1 MLAGA
6 LLAACG
12 DDSGSSAATTGGGTT
27 SPAGGITVVATE
39 YKFAVTGTTTGGFVQ
54 VRFENDGKEPHIL
67 VPFKLKPGKTPAD
80 ALALLSAQQPDPEQV
95 AAVFDGDP
103 DTSFYGTPGLLP
115 PGDSETTVAHFTPG
129 SYVLACF
136 IPSPDGTPHFA
147 LGMLADLTV
156 GEGDTPAPTTQG
168 TFEVT
173 DKTITAPQGVQ
184 SGIYEVKNGGS
195 TSSDFNVAGPTDAQ
209 VSDVDAAVNDYF
221 GAIGTGEAK
230 TFSVSG
236 AARRRVQR
244 DDAGRRDGIHRDRP
258 EVGSLPDGRQH
269 RREQQDNRER
279 RVHRRLT
286 VARGPVPAAARSGDH
301 HDRGDRQPNEERQP
315 RQMTV
320 SIVER

>member
-1 MLAGA
+1 MTRRAAALLLTGALLAGA

-12 DDSGSSAATTGGGTT
+12 DDSGSSAATTGGGTS
-27 SPAGGITVVATE
+27 SPAAGITVVATE
-39 YKFAVTGTTTGGFVQ
+39 YKFAVTGTATGGFVQ

-156 GEGDTPAPTTQG
+156 GEGDTHAPATQG

-184 SGIYEVKNGGS
+184 SGIYEVKNGAS

-230 TFSVSG
+230 TFALPAPLVAGFSETMPVGATGYIVIDLKSGRYLMAGNTDENNKTIVSG
-236 AARRRVQR
+236 
-244 DDAGRRDGIHRDRP
+244 
-258 EVGSLPDGRQH
+258 EFTVG
-269 RREQQDNRER
+269 
-279 RVHRRLT
+279 
-286 VARGPVPAAARSGDH
+286 
-301 HDRGDRQPNEERQP
+301 
-315 RQMTV
+315 
-320 SIVER
+320 